1 MLCAVAALWL
11 GWLLTLS
18 LRPSPWLVASSGLP
32 ILLWAS
38 WLGYNASESRRQGGG
53 AATSWRTF
61 LASTWDLHALV
72 LVLTIALAVQFAD
85 THGVTTD
92 GVIYFSQLRSAI
104 FDRDLDVAAEFAYLQ
119 QPPRPSHVVP
129 IGPTVVWAPLYLV
142 VAGVDGVGRAL
153 DFWPGPSDA
162 VGLGLT
168 LPYIRAA
175 LVTSFA
181 IGALGLWVIHL
192 RLRREF
198 SPPVALAATLLLFLA
213 TPLVWYMVY
222 EPSMT
227 HAASFGFVALFV
239 VAAERE
245 TSAYMSKWASIGLGA
260 LLGLAFLTRPQEAVF
275 ALFPATLLF
284 MSDQAI
290 GERVRGAARLAAW
303 AFVGALPFLLLQ
315 AVHSSVLLSRESFAL
330 TGDRG
335 YLDLLNSRWADTLW
349 SSWHGFFSWSPVA
362 YVAFA
367 ATFFYAVRNRR
378 WAIAAILIVLVMAW
392 VNGATA
398 DWAGG
403 WSFGGRR
410 FVSVLVVLA
419 PGLAWVVHGL
429 TQRPMVALSL
439 IAAAAIGWNQF
450 LIAQYA
456 TGLLRPEPIAFSD
469 IVRQQAAT
477 ATRPPFFYP
486 FSFPANVWFAWRAG
500 LPIDRY
506 DLLGVEPL
514 LDSFDLTMAGA
525 SGKYLLEGWGGR
537 SSDAF
542 GDLRWIEGPRAE
554 LAVPL
559 DITDGRDVTV
569 AIQARTRLLDPPETV
584 TFAVLV
590 NGREIGTLTPDATLP
605 SSTTFTLRAGDRL
618 LKRGFNRVAF
628 ERRQGNAP
636 VAIYGMKVE

>member
-11 GWLLTLS
+11 AWLLTLP
-18 LRPSPWLVASSGLP
+18 LRPSPWLIAGSGLP

-38 WLGYNASESRRQGGG
+38 RR
-53 AATSWRTF
+53 AP
-61 LASTWDLHALV
+61 LASTWDFHALA

-129 IGPTVVWAPLYLV
+129 IGPTLVWAPLYLV
-142 VAGVDGVGRAL
+142 VAAVDGIGRAL
-153 DFWPGPSDA
+153 DLWPGPSDA

-198 SPPVALAATLLLFLA
+198 PPPVALAATLLLFLA

-239 VAAERE
+239 VAAERD
-245 TSAYMSKWASIGLGA
+245 TSTHMSKWASIRSGA

-284 MSDQAI
+284 MSDHAI
-290 GERVRGAARLAAW
+290 GERARSAARLAAW
-303 AFVGALPFLLLQ
+303 ALVGALPFLLLQ
-315 AVHSSVLLSRESFAL
+315 AAHSSVLLSRESFAL
-330 TGDRG
+330 TGDSG

-378 WAIAAILIVLVMAW
+378 WAVAAILIVLVMAW

-439 IAAAAIGWNQF
+439 IAAAAIGWNQL

-456 TGLLRPEPIAFSD
+456 SGLLRPELIAFSD
-469 IVRQQAAT
+469 IVRQQAAI

-486 FSFPANVWFAWRAG
+486 FAFPANVWFAWRTG
-500 LPIDRY
+500 LPVDRY
-506 DLLGVEPL
+506 DLLGPEPL
-514 LDSFDLTMAGA
+514 RAAIDVTMSA
-525 SGKYLLEGWGGR
+525 
-537 SSDAF
+537 
-542 GDLRWIEGPRAE
+542 LRKIPDRGLGQPR
-554 LAVPL
+554 LRRVRRTPL
-559 DITDGRDVTV
+559 D
-569 AIQARTRLLDPPETV
+569 
-584 TFAVLV
+584 
-590 NGREIGTLTPDATLP
+590 
-605 SSTTFTLRAGDRL
+605 
-618 LKRGFNRVAF
+618 
-628 ERRQGNAP
+628 
-636 VAIYGMKVE
+636 